1 MEGEGAL
8 EGVVAALL
16 GREGEGDFAL
26 EVGGV
31 VLVGFASESE
41 KLIFFEIHEQK
52 YLRKI
57 KVKEDVGLAY
67 VIEKYDIRGVLVMII

>member
-26 EVGGV
+26 EGGGV

-41 KLIFFEIHEQK
+41 ILTFFVIHGQK
-52 YLRKI
+52 HQRKI
-57 KVKEDVGLAY
+57 KVKKLPL
-67 VIEKYDIRGVLVMII
+67 ISS